1 MNYGHEPERGAVIQ
15 GLILAGIMAILLIIY
30 VVAPV

>member
-1 MNYGHEPERGAVIQ
+1 MNYGYEPSRGAVTQ

-30 VVAPV
+30 VVAP

>member
-1 MNYGHEPERGAVIQ
+1 MNYTDQPDRKDVIM
-15 GLILAGIMAILLIIY
+15 GLVLAGIMAILLIIY